1 MIKMFSIRK
10 FWVATLLL
18 LVALILYSFP
28 EELEQN
34 IEDVKNDNISIYLI
48 DNNNYVAM
56 TSIASRSDSF
66 DEKLR
71 AIIEGL
77 TIGKVKLPNGF
88 SPVIPKGTKL
98 INYSLSDSLLKINF
112 SKEILNVEENNEDQ
126 MIQCLTYSLTSLD
139 GVERIMLFVEN
150 ELLRE
155 LPNSHKKLGLYLD
168 RSYGINKVVDI
179 NKISDTQMVTVY
191 YLGGVSTNY
200 YIPISYITNSDEE
213 KIEIIIESLR
223 INKINSSN
231 LSSHLD
237 YQVELM
243 NYERV
248 DDEFFLNFNDALL
261 SSVYGGKLKEEVK
274 YALTYSISDT
284 YDVQNVIFQVN
295 SNKIDELRL
304 AK

>member
-10 FWVATLLL
+10 FLVATLLL
-18 LVALILYSFP
+18 LVALILYNFP

-34 IEDVKNDNISIYLI
+34 IEDVKYDNISIYLI
-48 DNNNYVAM
+48 DSNNYVAM
-56 TSIASRSDSF
+56 TSIVSESGTF

-71 AIIEGL
+71 TIVDGL
-77 TIGKVKLPNGF
+77 TVGKAKLPNGF
-88 SPVIPKGTKL
+88 SPVIPKGTKV
-98 INYSLSDSLLKINF
+98 INYSLNDSLLKINF
-112 SKEILNVEENNEDQ
+112 SKEILDIEADNEER
-126 MIQCLTYSLTSLD
+126 MIQCLIYSLTSLD
-139 GVERIMLFVEN
+139 SVQKVMIFVEN

-155 LPNSHKKLGLYLD
+155 LPNSHKKLESCLD
-168 RSYGINKVVDI
+168 RNYGINKIVDI
-179 NKISDTQMVTVY
+179 SKISGTQMVTVY
-191 YLGGVSTNY
+191 YLGENDTNY
-200 YIPISYITNSDEE
+200 YIPISYITNNDND

-223 INKINSSN
+223 SNKINSSN

-261 SSVYGGKLKEEVK
+261 DSVYDGKLKEEVK
-274 YALTYSISDT
+274 YALSYSIYDT